1 MQRDHHW
8 PLTGGKVLH
17 VVGDI
22 TDEVNSFLGPATHAL
37 AQSGM
42 DQVMV
47 VVVVDEVRHRH
58 HVAHLHHSV
67 QLVLVPRLRNPLL
80 QARAMF
86 EACSRVLTGVQMHAV
101 HLHGMLPCLV
111 GACAVRASGVRSPIF
126 YSPHGSR
133 SLGSMRWLGVIAMFF
148 AWPVLRPSRSAAI
161 VNTPH
166 ETLAFDK
173 WRSAELVE
181 SPVTE
186 AFLSAERREAR
197 HPLIITGGRLQSG
210 RSVELFAQLAV
221 LLSSEDLRISFNWIG
236 AVDPVSHRRLTAAGV
251 GVFDANDDTECASR
265 MATSWIYVAPDATRG
280 FPVYLVQAMAA
291 GLPCVAFD
299 CPQHREVLVDGE
311 TGFLCSSE
319 RDMMERIAKL
329 VDNPAQR
336 VHIGEAARAAAKH
349 RFGELTFNAKLL
361 AAYSLPG

>member
-1 MQRDHHW
+1 VQRDHHW
-8 PLTGGKVLH
+8 PPAGGKVLH
-17 VVGDI
+17 VVGGI
-22 TDEVNSFLGPATHAL
+22 TDQVNSFLGPATHVL

-42 DQVMV
+42 DQVV
-47 VVVVDEVRHRH
+47 VVIDELRHRH
-58 HVAHLHHSV
+58 HVAHLHQSA

-80 QARAMF
+80 QARALF
-86 EACSRVLTGVQMHAV
+86 DACNRVLTGVQMRAV
-101 HLHGMLPCLV
+101 HLHGLLPCLV
-111 GACAVRASGVRSPIF
+111 GTCAVRAAGVRSPIF

-133 SLGSMRWLGVIAMFF
+133 SLGSMRWLGVLAMFF
-148 AWPVLRPSRSAAI
+148 AWPVLRPSRNAAI

-173 WRSAELVE
+173 WQSAELVE

-186 AFLSAERREAR
+186 AFLSAERNEAR
-197 HPLIITGGRLQSG
+197 HPLIITGGRLQSA

-236 AVDPVSHRRLTAAGV
+236 AVDAVSHHRLTAAGV
-251 GVFDANDDTECASR
+251 SVFDVSGDLDCASR
-265 MATSWIYVAPDATRG
+265 LATSWIYVAPDATRG

-291 GLPCVAFD
+291 GLPCVALD

-336 VHIGEAARAAAKH
+336 ARIGEAAREAAKH

-361 AAYSLPG
+361 AAYSLPE